1 MLNVLA
7 ETGGVRGNVTA
18 RQNARA
24 NAPAIRQVQM
34 RVNGGRG
41 RAAYRTD
48 GRRVNT
54 GSLGRGRAGAA
65 GNTLTLGGRTG
76 YIYTG
81 VNGRARRVSNVGE
94 NTPNGAFMN

>member
-48 GRRVNT
+48 QRRVNT

-65 GNTLTLGGRTG
+65 GIVTGENGVRATYRSARTG
-76 YIYTG
+76 RMVT
-81 VNGRARRVSNVGE
+81 RRLGLRQLDQNAVLN
-94 NTPNGAFMN
+94 